1 MTTPNFFEGM
11 SAEEQVRALT
21 GMVFEHVRRY
31 YDHSDR
37 TNDLVCEAIEVLQWL
52 RVPIIRYYGEQVVP
66 SCIDKHVLGV
76 IDHGSPEWLVTSVD
90 IESAR
95 GADDTARKFCVTLNP
110 DDRDETERYFN
121 SVYDFMPVLVGIG
134 YLAKTY
140 PGRPVTWDD
149 LAAVVDYAGSSEP
162 ITPWVWEWAFKA
174 GAGSDN

>member
-21 GMVFEHVRRY
+21 GMVFEHVRRH

-37 TNDLVCEAIEVLQWL
+37 TNDLVCEAIEVLQW
-52 RVPIIRYYGEQVVP
+52 RGVPIRYYGEP
-66 SCIDKHVLGV
+66 LAHPCTDKHLVEV
-76 IDHGSPEWLVTSVD
+76 PDHAAPEWLVTSVD

-95 GADDTARKFCVTLNP
+95 GVDDTTRKFRVALKS

-134 YLAKTY
+134 YLAKTH
-140 PGRPVTWDD
+140 PGRPVTWND
-149 LAAVVDYAGSSEP
+149 LEAVVDYAGSSEP
-162 ITPWVWEWAFKA
+162 IAPWVWEWALLAKA
-174 GAGSDN
+174 GE